1 MAITVT
7 QPQRNDI
14 SGSRITAFLDVQL
27 DNSYPTGGYALD
39 LNSYVNNID
48 TISIHVV
55 PDDGAFG
62 AINESLV
69 VEYQPAA
76 AVGSRKIK
84 CFGRTLAVVDDQSTP
99 VGAPVAGTLGEVNNS
114 TDLSGVRIQITI
126 TGRR

>member
-7 QPQRNDI
+7 QPQRNNI

-27 DNSYPTGGYALD
+27 DNSYPTGGYALN

-62 AINESLV
+62 AINESIS

-76 AVGSRKIK
+76 AVADRKIK
-84 CFGRTLAVVDDQSTP
+84 VFGVPLSLVDDQSSVTAL
-99 VGAPVAGTLGEVNNS
+99 VKGAASEVDNA

>member
-7 QPQRNDI
+7 QPQRNNI

-27 DNSYPTGGYALD
+27 DNSYPTGGYALN

-48 TISIHVV
+48 TISIHIV

-62 AINESLV
+62 AINESIS

-76 AVGSRKIK
+76 AVADRKIK
-84 CFGRTLAVVDDQSTP
+84 VFGVPLSLVDDQSSVTAL
-99 VGAPVAGTLGEVNNS
+99 VKGAASEVDNA

>member
-7 QPQRNDI
+7 QPQRNNI

-27 DNSYPTGGYALD
+27 DNSYPSGGYALN

-76 AVGSRKIK
+76 AVADRKLK
-84 CFGRTLAVVDDQSTP
+84 CFGKTLAVVDDQTTP
-99 VGAPVAGTLGEVNNS
+99 VAASAVGALTQVDAT